1 MLPLVYQM
9 EVSDMEQWTVKE
21 MATYVGISADTLRY
35 YEKNKIIVPNRL
47 ENGYRVYNTEH
58 LLELKFILVMKY
70 ARFSL
75 SEIKLMM
82 EWLRS
87 EPSVACNTASKELL
101 ALKAAEIKQT
111 IAHYTKIAALLEELP
126 QIDEVQDYSTVQ
138 KDVNTFVE
146 HIFTDIRKDGF

>member
-1 MLPLVYQM
+1 
-9 EVSDMEQWTVKE
+9 MEQWTVKE
-21 MATYVGISADTLRY
+21 MAAYVGISADTLRY

-87 EPSVACNTASKELL
+87 
-101 ALKAAEIKQT
+101 
-111 IAHYTKIAALLEELP
+111 
-126 QIDEVQDYSTVQ
+126 
-138 KDVNTFVE
+138 
-146 HIFTDIRKDGF
+146 